1 MHYGIDS
8 GSVIWVSGSSNS
20 GRTTFG
26 LTILAEAA
34 ISRLYDSY
42 SLVYFDTEG
51 KAIDVANYLG
61 KRAADRI
68 WIGSVNSLESFWE
81 YCANAVNRVIVLDSL
96 DGLMNE
102 KGWQVNNSYAKGVF
116 DCVHHNNSILIIIAQ
131 QKFADNKKVTAGG
144 FAPVFYSDFHLRL
157 TFNGDIYETRK
168 GVKVSV
174 GSNTTIT
181 TLKSKFL
188 QGRYF
193 DVPAPVIVGSGYDN
207 AESLMMFLR
216 RKGKIKEVDGL
227 FYYPDFGCKGDYKTM
242 LRFCREYENI
252 LSFQIKGILTAK

>member
-1 MHYGIDS
+1 M
-8 GSVIWVSGSSNS
+8 
-20 GRTTFG
+20 
-26 LTILAEAA
+26 
-34 ISRLYDSY
+34 
-42 SLVYFDTEG
+42 VYFDTEG
-51 KAIDVANYLG
+51 KSIDVANYLG

-68 WIGSVNSLESFWE
+68 WVGSVGSLESFWE

-96 DGLMNE
+96 DGLMDEN
-102 KGWQVNNSYAKGVF
+102 GWQINNSYAKGVF
-116 DCVHHNNSILIIIAQ
+116 DCIHRNGSILIIIAQ

-174 GSNTTIT
+174 GSNTTISP
-181 TLKSKFL
+181 LKSKFPVK
-188 QGRYF
+188 RFF

-207 AESLMMFLR
+207 AESLLMFLR
-216 RKGKIKEVDGL
+216 RKGKIKEVDGM

-252 LSFQIKGILTAK
+252 LAFRLKELLDV